1 MSHQAEALLARMRAG
16 AMQHGTG
23 WLAQQVRTALPHLPP
38 VSDVPGPRRASRRS
52 RPPER
57 LSPDNTPRARR
68 RIRSPSQDPGRC
80 VVGSQV
86 QGWFS
91 YSLRF
96 FGSGVGLSEF
106 AFGAFAAGGG
116 FG

>member
-57 LSPDNTPRARR
+57 LSPDPTPHPEPQ
-68 RIRSPSQDPGRC
+68 SGPS
-80 VVGSQV
+80 GSC
-86 QGWFS
+86 GGA
-91 YSLRF
+91 Y
-96 FGSGVGLSEF
+96 F
-106 AFGAFAAGGG
+106 AFRPQGR
-116 FG
+116 